1 MKGDRYFFTPRSRER
16 ETLPMIGP
24 SVIERG
30 HPLRVELSDQIGALR
45 LFPGDQ
51 LTRAHHEQIGH
62 HILCLYGARRKLLL
76 VDLHD
81 LTPA

>member
-1 MKGDRYFFTPRSRER
+1 MSRYFFSPRSRER

-24 SVIERG
+24 SVIERDG
-30 HPLRVELSDQIGALR
+30 PLRIEVADQIGALR

-51 LTRAHHEQIGH
+51 LTSAHHQLLGN
-62 HILCLYGARRKLLL
+62 HILCLYGAQRKLLL

>member
-1 MKGDRYFFTPRSRER
+1 MSRYFFSPRSRER

-30 HPLRVELSDQIGALR
+30 PPIRIEIKDQIGALR

-51 LTRAHHEQIGH
+51 LTRVGAEQIGN
-62 HILCLYGARRKLLL
+62 HILCLYGAHRKLLL